1 MKKLYFLFLV
11 LFTHLAYAQVPQGIP
26 YQAAARNASGQAL
39 VNTAVKV
46 RFSILDSVATG
57 TVVYK
62 ETHNTTTNSVGL
74 FNVNVGMGTAVTGTF
89 SAINWGK
96 NAKFMQMELDITGTG
111 SSYVD
116 MGTQQMLSVPYA
128 LYAGNAA
135 SAKVTTGT
143 GNYAGASI
151 VNPNDYNSVTINGT
165 PTNAYIPP
173 FLYDCGNGS
182 EGNFTVSGTY
192 DATQSMSVSYHQFKN
207 LTIPVASTYSLIYA
221 NGGVATNYIYVSDT
235 LKIQGTI
242 LGKAPDAVV
251 ITGGSGWLSGRT
263 MTNSVGA
270 GGGGA
275 TYFSGPGSGEGSTL
289 SWTPQTL
296 PNYIPPYGGISIY
309 GGGGSNN
316 PSATLSSTT
325 NGQSPTT
332 AQLITSLRLFPNLEG
347 GSGAPT
353 TSSSN
358 YVNSP
363 GGKGGAG
370 IYIVCKVLVFSG
382 TVDLRGGK
390 GANMYT
396 GYSGYYGGG
405 GGGGSVVISAEQV
418 LQNTGTF
425 NLNGGSDYLNSGF
438 RKGGNGAYLIIDR

>member
-1 MKKLYFLFLV
+1 
-11 LFTHLAYAQVPQGIP
+11 
-26 YQAAARNASGQAL
+26 

-57 TVVYK
+57 TLVYK
-62 ETHNTTTNSVGL
+62 ETHSTTTNTVGL
-74 FNVNVGMGTAVTGTF
+74 FNVNVGMGTPVTGTF

-128 LYAGNAA
+128 LYAGSAA

-182 EGNFTVSGTY
+182 EGNLTISGTY
-192 DATQSMSVSYHQFKN
+192 DANLGNTVWYHSYKN
-207 LTIPVASTYSLIYA
+207 LIIPIGAIFKFTPDEYRTR
-221 NGGVATNYIYVSDT
+221 TNFIYVSDT
-235 LKIQGTI
+235 VKILGTI
-242 LGKAPDAVV
+242 YGKANDA
-251 ITGGSGWLSGRT
+251 ISNSGGSGWTTSKTRN
-263 MTNSVGA
+263 NSVGA

-275 TYFSGPGSGEGSTL
+275 TFWSSPWGGESSGIN
-289 SWTPQTL
+289 WTPQTQ
-296 PNYIPPYGGISIY
+296 PNYIPPYGGISIT
-309 GGGGSNN
+309 GGNGSNN
-316 PSATLSSTT
+316 PYVSLNNSFNGMSLTPAKLLSS
-325 NGQSPTT
+325 
-332 AQLITSLRLFPNLEG
+332 LRVTPELSGCE
-347 GSGAPT
+347 GSGT
-353 TSSSN
+353 CSSSN
-358 YVNSP
+358 YFNSP
-363 GGKGGAG
+363 GGAGGAG
-370 IYIVCKVLVFSG
+370 LYLICKVLVFSG
-382 TVDLRGGK
+382 TIDLRGGK
-390 GANMYT
+390 GADIYT

-438 RKGGNGAYLIIDR
+438 RQGGNGAYLIIDR